1 MDTGPEPFSE
11 DLPPQ
16 STSGDTYGETGG
28 RAANRGWRR
37 RRTGR
42 EPAEQQ
48 AQADRFPPWGQ
59 ERGLRY
65 YPDAG
70 VAPIE
75 VRDLLEYEPFSRFFT
90 PGSRVVVGRA
100 EDADVYGTRDVPSV
114 HVKGRWATCW
124 VAGVEA

>member
-1 MDTGPEPFSE
+1 METPPDGTGA
-11 DLPPQ
+11 
-16 STSGDTYGETGG
+16 G
-28 RAANRGWRR
+28 RAAGA
-37 RRTGR
+37 GGPV
-42 EPAEQQ
+42 PALG
-48 AQADRFPPWGQ
+48 P

-75 VRDLLEYEPFSRFFT
+75 VRDPLEYEPFSRFFT

>member
-90 PGSRVVVGRA
+90 RVRASWWAAPRTLMSTAPGTSRA
-100 EDADVYGTRDVPSV
+100 SM
-114 HVKGRWATCW
+114 
-124 VAGVEA
+124 